1 MAAHPPHR
9 VARSLMSEFELGP
22 VRDKKQ
28 RVQIRLYAN
37 EERLES
43 LCEGRN
49 KFKKLH
55 PQDFYIGENWTG
67 LLKGHR
73 SSYRFIL
80 KDLDLRGL
88 MARTLS
94 MVGAA
99 YATSSV
105 YAASCTSNLD
115 RFAEYVSLVH
125 QQRIEAMKSN
135 IATMAEMEQDAV
147 LRLRHL
153 DEGEDPEEAALF
165 LQDCSKRVSE
175 MKNFLCILERA
186 DHVPSDEADCI
197 HCDFK
202 KES

>member
-1 MAAHPPHR
+1 
-9 VARSLMSEFELGP
+9 MSELELGP
-22 VRDKKQ
+22 LLDQVREVSK
-28 RVQIRLYAN
+28 RLSTN
-37 EERLES
+37 EGRLERI
-43 LCEGRN
+43 CERRN
-49 KFKKLH
+49 KFMERH
-55 PQDFYIGENWTG
+55 PQDFYIGENWAG
-67 LLKGHR
+67 LIRGNR
-73 SSYRFIL
+73 SLCYFLL

-94 MVGAA
+94 MQGAA

-153 DEGEDPEEAALF
+153 DEGEGSEEAALF